1 MNSYHIIIG
10 NVCSLLAMG
19 TDAVSSVQKTAKRVL
34 WVQTLSQL
42 IYFVGTIVLKGYSGA
57 VQNAVSIA
65 RNLAA
70 IKKINSKIIEWT
82 LVVLGVALGLFFNNL
97 GWLGLLPVVANLQYT
112 LCVFRFKDKER
123 MLKLSFLIS
132 VVLFGI
138 FNLVIHNVVGFC
150 TNMTVALTTAVYLL
164 KKQPENA

>member
-1 MNSYHIIIG
+1 MNSYHVIIG

-34 WVQTLSQL
+34 WIQTLSQL

-65 RNLAA
+65 RNLVA
-70 IKKINSKIIEWT
+70 IKKISSKIIEWT

-138 FNLVIHNVVGFC
+138 FNLAIHNVVGFC
-150 TNMTVALTTAVYLL
+150 TNMAVALTTAGYLL
-164 KKQPENA
+164 KKQTKKV